1 MMTAVARRMNNTPS
15 SLRRVLKLGPAKPAT
30 PRPWRLFA
38 ATVMVVGICFAAVY
52 LILFDRGQR
61 EAANDAERLTM
72 GVTAAMADQL
82 ARAIQTVDFVL
93 LDMAERSTDADPAA
107 TARAL
112 AGRIRDVPQLRAVL
126 IVDAAGTVTASTVE
140 SLRGSSVA
148 DRDWFRVLRLGG
160 PALRLGSPEA
170 GRFLGGSAAMQAR
183 AIQAAGIWSIPLA
196 RGLRTP
202 RGDFNGAAVAL
213 LNPDYLISVG
223 RRHAEAFGVTVRI
236 HALNGLLLARSDG
249 RVEGVGEANPSSW
262 LFRDF
267 LPRRESGTYSGI
279 DQDGQDVFASFSTIR
294 QGTLVIEAA
303 RRKAAAFE
311 GVERLAALLIGGGI
325 AIAAI
330 MLVALWLMS
339 RQAALLKAQG
349 DALIESERE
358 ARAATTA
365 KEEFL
370 AAMSHEIRTP
380 MNGVIG
386 MTGLLLDSN
395 LDPIQRRYGETIQGS
410 AEHLLMVL
418 NDILDFS
425 KLEAGMIEHEHIPFT
440 LENEISIIVEL
451 FAARAASKGVEMVA
465 SLPPE
470 LPRQVLGDPGRFRQ
484 ILFNLVGNAIKF
496 TESGWI
502 EVSLA
507 AAPMEDE
514 EGALRLTCSVA
525 DTGIG
530 VDAAQVPMLF
540 ERFTQADAS
549 ISRKYGGTGL
559 GLAICRKLAEQMGGG
574 IEATP
579 RSGGGSVFRFWIVVG
594 EMPQPEPV
602 VPPPLAGRRILVVD
616 DLMLNREVM
625 VRQLNAAGASALAAE
640 SGAAALNLL
649 RLAARRG
656 TAFHAAV
663 LDATMQGTAGAPD
676 GVSPQ
681 GEPLLGSAALASGG
695 PGLAPGMGGLELAR
709 HIRAEAAALGN
720 PALILCTFG
729 VEAHQMPLGGPP
741 PGLVYAMLLKPALP
755 ERLLEAVT
763 QALAPAGRMPP
774 PAPRQPL
781 PDERPRRILLV
792 EDNATNQLLMRAL
805 LARIGAEVTVA
816 GNGAEAVDACRGGVF
831 DVILMDLQMP
841 VMDGLEA
848 TRAIRRGGMNRD
860 TRIVGLTAAVGPE
873 FERQCREAG
882 MDDYLSK
889 PVQRD
894 QLTQAIGMAPAPV
907 AE

>member
-1 MMTAVARRMNNTPS
+1 MNNTPS
-15 SLRRVLKLGPAKPAT
+15 SLRRVLNLGPAKPAT

-38 ATVMVVGICFAAVY
+38 ATVMVVGVCFAAVY

-72 GVTAAMADQL
+72 GVTAALADQL

-93 LDMAERSTDADPAA
+93 LDMAERSTEADPAA

-140 SLRGSSVA
+140 NLRGTSVA

-196 RGLRTP
+196 RGLRTS

-440 LENEISIIVEL
+440 LENEIATIVEL
-451 FAARAASKGVEMVA
+451 FAARAAAKGVEMVA

-502 EVSLA
+502 EVAIS
-507 AAPMEDE
+507 AAPLEEE
-514 EGALRLTCSVA
+514 EGALCLTCSVA

-574 IEATP
+574 IDAMP
-579 RSGGGSVFRFWIVVG
+579 RQDGGSIFRFWIVVG
-594 EMPQPEPV
+594 ELPQPEPV

-625 VRQLNAAGASALAAE
+625 VRQLTAAGASALAAD

-663 LDATMQGTAGAPD
+663 LDLTMQGDGAAGAPS
-676 GVSPQ
+676 GT
-681 GEPLLGSAALASGG
+681 SARLEAGG
-695 PGLAPGMGGLELAR
+695 APLAPAMGGLELAR
-709 HIRAEAAALGN
+709 HVRTEAAALGN
-720 PALILCTFG
+720 PALILCSFG

-741 PGLVYAMLLKPALP
+741 PGLVDAMLLKPALP
-755 ERLLEAVT
+755 ERLMEAVA
-763 QALAPAGRMPP
+763 QALTPVGRLPP
-774 PAPRQPL
+774 PAPPL
-781 PDERPRRILLV
+781 PPPEERQRRLLLV

-816 GNGAEAVDACRGGVF
+816 GNGAVAVDVCRSQVF

-848 TRAIRRGGMNRD
+848 TRAIRGGGLNRA

-894 QLTQAIGMAPAPV
+894 QLTLAIGMAPVPTAG
-907 AE
+907 

>member
-1 MMTAVARRMNNTPS
+1 MNTTPS
-15 SLRRVLKLGPAKPAT
+15 SLRRVLKLGSAKPAA
-30 PRPWRLFA
+30 PRPWRLFTA
-38 ATVMVVGICFAAVY
+38 AVLVVGLCFAALY

-61 EAANDAERLTM
+61 EAANEAERLTM

-82 ARAIQTVDFVL
+82 ARAIQTVDFIL
-93 LDMAERSTDADPAA
+93 LDLAERSHDSDPAA
-107 TARAL
+107 MARAL

-126 IVDAAGTVTASTVE
+126 VVDSSGIVTASTVE
-140 SLRGSSVA
+140 GLRGATLA

-196 RGLRTP
+196 RGLRNA
-202 RGDFNGAAVAL
+202 RGEFTGAAVAL

-236 HALNGLLLARSDG
+236 HSTNGLLLARSDG
-249 RVEGVGEANPSSW
+249 RVDGVGEANPSSW

-279 DQDGQDVFASFSTIR
+279 DQDGQDVFAAFSTIR
-294 QGTLVIEAA
+294 QGTIAIEAA

-311 GVERLAALLIGGGI
+311 WVQRLAALLTGGGI
-325 AIAAI
+325 AIATI

-339 RQAALLKAQG
+339 RQAAALKAQG
-349 DALIESERE
+349 DALGESERE
-358 ARAATTA
+358 ARAATRA

-386 MTGLLLDSN
+386 MTGLLLDSH
-395 LDPIQRRYGETIQGS
+395 LDPIQRRYAETIQGS

-425 KLEAGMIEHEHIPFT
+425 KLEAGMIEHEYIPFT
-440 LENEISIIVEL
+440 LENEIATIVEL

-465 SLPPE
+465 TLPPE
-470 LPRQVLGDPGRFRQ
+470 LPPQVLGDPGRFRQ

-502 EVSLA
+502 EVSIA
-507 AAPMEDE
+507 TAPMAE

-559 GLAICRKLAEQMGGG
+559 GLAICRKLAEQMDGG

-579 RSGGGSVFRFWIVVG
+579 RQGGGSVFRFWIVVG
-594 EMPQPEPV
+594 ALPQPLPA
-602 VPPPLAGRRILVVD
+602 PQPLAGHRILVVD
-616 DLMLNREVM
+616 DLALSRDAM
-625 VRQLNAAGASALAAE
+625 VRRLTAAGAAALGAE

-663 LDATMQGTAGAPD
+663 LDAGM
-676 GVSPQ
+676 
-681 GEPLLGSAALASGG
+681 
-695 PGLAPGMGGLELAR
+695 PGMGGLELAR
-709 HIRAEAAALGN
+709 QIRAEAAVLGN
-720 PALILCTFG
+720 PALVLCSFG
-729 VEAHQMPLGGPP
+729 VEAQQMPDGGPP
-741 PGLVYAMLLKPALP
+741 PGLVQAMLLKPALP
-755 ERLLEAVT
+755 GRLLEAVQ
-763 QALAPAGRMPP
+763 QALAPAPRPAAPP
-774 PAPRQPL
+774 PREARE
-781 PDERPRRILLV
+781 ERPLRVLLV
-792 EDNATNQLLMRAL
+792 EDNPTNQLLMRAL
-805 LARIGAEVTVA
+805 LARVWAEVRVA
-816 GNGAEAVDACRGGVF
+816 GNGAEAVEQARAERF

-848 TRAIRRGGMNRD
+848 TREIRRAGLNRQ

-894 QLTQAIGMAPAPV
+894 QLHRALGLGALVGAPAPG
-907 AE
+907 

>member
-1 MMTAVARRMNNTPS
+1 
-15 SLRRVLKLGPAKPAT
+15 
-30 PRPWRLFA
+30 
-38 ATVMVVGICFAAVY
+38 MVVGLCFAAVY

-93 LDMAERSTDADPAA
+93 LDMAERSSDPDPAA

-126 IVDAAGTVTASTVE
+126 VVDANGLVTASTVE
-140 SLRGSSVA
+140 SLRGASVA

-170 GRFLGGSAAMQAR
+170 GRFLGGSSAMQAR

-196 RGLRTP
+196 RGLRNG
-202 RGDFNGAAVAL
+202 RGEFTGAAVAL

-236 HALNGLLLARSDG
+236 HSMNGLLLARSDG
-249 RVEGVGEANPSSW
+249 RVEGVGEANPSAW

-279 DQDGQDVFASFSTIR
+279 DQDGQDVFAAFSTIR
-294 QGTLVIEAA
+294 QGTMAIEAA
-303 RRKAAAFE
+303 RRKAVAFE
-311 GVERLAALLIGGGI
+311 GVERLAALLTGGGI

-339 RQAALLKAQG
+339 RQAAALKAQG
-349 DALIESERE
+349 DALSESERE
-358 ARAATTA
+358 ARAATRA

-386 MTGLLLDSN
+386 MTGLLLDSH
-395 LDPIQRRYGETIQGS
+395 LDPIQRRYAETIQGS

-440 LENEISIIVEL
+440 LENEIGTIVEL

-496 TESGWI
+496 TEGGWI
-502 EVSLA
+502 EVSIQA
-507 AAPMEDE
+507 TPMEDE

-530 VDAAQVPMLF
+530 VDATKVPMLF

-579 RSGGGSVFRFWIVVG
+579 RQGGGSVFRFWIVVG
-594 EMPQPEPV
+594 ALPGPAA

-616 DLMLNREVM
+616 DLPLNRDVM
-625 VRQLNAAGASALAAE
+625 VRQLTAAGAAALGAE

-663 LDATMQGTAGAPD
+663 LDATM
-676 GVSPQ
+676 
-681 GEPLLGSAALASGG
+681 
-695 PGLAPGMGGLELAR
+695 PGMGGLELAR
-709 HIRAEAAALGN
+709 QVRAEAAALGN
-720 PALILCTFG
+720 PALILASFG
-729 VEAHQMPLGGPP
+729 VEAQQMPDGGPP
-741 PGLVYAMLLKPALP
+741 PGLVDTMLLKPSLP
-755 ERLLEAVT
+755 ARLLEAVL
-763 QALAPAGRMPP
+763 QVLAPAATALPP
-774 PAPRQPL
+774 PPRAL
-781 PDERPRRILLV
+781 REERPLRILLV

-805 LARIGAEVTVA
+805 LARIGAEVMVA
-816 GNGAEAVDACRGGVF
+816 GNGAEAVEHACAEAF

-848 TRAIRRGGMNRD
+848 TREIRRAGLNRE

-894 QLTQAIGMAPAPV
+894 QLTLALGLSAAMGAPAPG
-907 AE
+907 

>member
-1 MMTAVARRMNNTPS
+1 MLGPVVQPMNPTPS
-15 SLRRVLKLGPAKPAT
+15 PLRRVLKLGPARPAT

-38 ATVMVVGICFAAVY
+38 ATVLVVGFCFAVVY
-52 LILFDRGQR
+52 LILFDRGER
-61 EAANDAERLTM
+61 EAANDAERLTS

-93 LDMAERSTDADPAA
+93 LDMAERSIDADPAN
-107 TARAL
+107 TARAM

-126 IVDAAGTVTASTVE
+126 IVDANGTVTASTVE
-140 SLRGSSVA
+140 SLRGASVA
-148 DRDWFRVLRLGG
+148 DREWFRMLRLGG
-160 PALRLGSPEA
+160 PTLRLGAPEA
-170 GRFLGGSAAMQAR
+170 GRFLGGSAAMQGR
-183 AIQAAGIWSIPLA
+183 AIQAAGLWSIPLA
-196 RGLRTP
+196 RGLRTQ
-202 RGDFNGAAVAL
+202 RGDFNGAAIAL
-213 LNPDYLISVG
+213 LNPDYLISIG

-236 HALNGLLLARSDG
+236 HSLNGLLLARSDG
-249 RVEGVGEANPSSW
+249 RVDGVGEANASAW

-267 LPRRESGTYSGI
+267 LPRRDSGTFSGL

-294 QGTLVIEAA
+294 QGTMVIEAA

-311 GVERLAALLIGGGI
+311 GVERLGALLIGGGV
-325 AIAAI
+325 AVATI

-339 RQAALLKAQG
+339 RQAAALKAQG
-349 DALIESERE
+349 DALSESESE
-358 ARAATTA
+358 ARAATRA

-395 LDPIQRRYGETIQGS
+395 LDPIQRRYAETIQGS

-440 LENEISIIVEL
+440 LENEISTIVEL

-470 LPRQVLGDPGRFRQ
+470 LPAQVLGDPGRFRQ

-502 EVSLA
+502 EVSIN
-507 AAPMEDE
+507 AAPMDE
-514 EGALRLTCSVA
+514 AAGALRLTCSVA

-530 VDAAQVPMLF
+530 VDPAKVPMLF

-579 RSGGGSVFRFWIVVG
+579 RKGGGSVFRFWIVAG
-594 EMPQPEPV
+594 EMPQAER
-602 VPPPLAGRRILVVD
+602 PPSPLAGRRILMVD
-616 DLMLNREVM
+616 DLQLNRDVM

-640 SGAAALNLL
+640 SGSAALNLL

-656 TAFHAAV
+656 TAFHVAL
-663 LDATMQGTAGAPD
+663 LDASM
-676 GVSPQ
+676 
-681 GEPLLGSAALASGG
+681 
-695 PGLAPGMGGLELAR
+695 PGMGGLELASQ
-709 HIRAEAAALGN
+709 IRAEAAVLGN
-720 PALILCTFG
+720 PALVLCSFG
-729 VEAHQMPLGGPP
+729 VEAHQMPDGGPP
-741 PGLVYAMLLKPALP
+741 PGLVDAMLLKPSLP
-755 ERLLEAVT
+755 GRLLEAVL
-763 QALAPAGRMPP
+763 QALAPTAGRDL
-774 PAPRQPL
+774 PL
-781 PDERPRRILLV
+781 HRRAVEERPRRVLLV
-792 EDNATNQLLMRAL
+792 EDNATNQLLMQAL
-805 LARIGAEVTVA
+805 LARLGVEVTLA
-816 GNGAEAVDACRGGVF
+816 GNGAEAVEHCRATVF
-831 DVILMDLQMP
+831 DVILMDMQMP

-848 TRAIRRGGMNRD
+848 TRAIRGGGLNRR

-882 MDDYLSK
+882 MNDYLSK

-894 QLTQAIGMAPAPV
+894 QLSQVIGLAPPVGAPA
-907 AE
+907 A

>member
-1 MMTAVARRMNNTPS
+1 MNTSPSPLHRLLKSDPAR
-15 SLRRVLKLGPAKPAT
+15 PAT

-38 ATVMVVGICFAAVY
+38 ATVMVVGVCFAAVY

-93 LDMAERSTDADPAA
+93 LDMAERSADTDPTG
-107 TARAL
+107 TARSL

-126 IVDAAGTVTASTVE
+126 IVDANGVVTASTVE
-140 SLRGSSVA
+140 SLRGASVA

-160 PALRLGSPEA
+160 PALRLGAPEA
-170 GRFLGGSAAMQAR
+170 GRFLGGSASMQAR

-196 RGLRTP
+196 RGLRTA
-202 RGDFNGAAVAL
+202 GGEFNGAAVAL
-213 LNPDYLISVG
+213 LNPDYLISIG

-236 HALNGLLLARSDG
+236 HALNGTLLARSDG
-249 RVEGVGEANPSSW
+249 RVEGIGETNPSAW

-267 LPRRESGTYSGI
+267 LPRRESGTFSGQ

-294 QGTLVIEAA
+294 QGTMVIEAA
-303 RRKAAAFE
+303 RPRRAAFE
-311 GVERLAALLIGGGI
+311 GVERLGALLIGGGI

-330 MLVALWLMS
+330 MFVALWLMS

-349 DALIESERE
+349 DALQESERE
-358 ARAATTA
+358 ARAATRA

-440 LENEISIIVEL
+440 LENEISTIVEL

-484 ILFNLVGNAIKF
+484 VLFNLVGNAIKF

-502 EVSLA
+502 EVSIN
-507 AAPMEDE
+507 AAPLEDE
-514 EGALRLTCSVA
+514 PGALRLTGSVA

-530 VDAAQVPMLF
+530 VDAAKVPMLF

-559 GLAICRKLAEQMGGG
+559 GLAICRRLAEQMGGG

-579 RSGGGSVFRFWIVVG
+579 RKGGGSVFRFWIVVG

-602 VPPPLAGRRILVVD
+602 PAPLAGRRVLVVD
-616 DLMLNREVM
+616 DLLLNREGM
-625 VRQLNAAGASALAAE
+625 VRQLTAFGASSLATE
-640 SGAAALNLL
+640 SGAAALHLL

-656 TAFHAAV
+656 TAFHAVV
-663 LDATMQGTAGAPD
+663 LD
-676 GVSPQ
+676 
-681 GEPLLGSAALASGG
+681 GSM
-695 PGLAPGMGGLELAR
+695 PGMGGMEIAR
-709 HIRAEAAALGN
+709 QIREEAAVLGN
-720 PALILCTFG
+720 PALVLCSFG
-729 VEAHQMPLGGPP
+729 VEAQAMPAGGPP
-741 PGLVYAMLLKPALP
+741 PGLIDAMLLKPALP
-755 ERLLEAVT
+755 SRLLEAVL
-763 QALAPAGRMPP
+763 QALAPAGAVAVQPP
-774 PAPRQPL
+774 PRAAEP
-781 PDERPRRILLV
+781 ERPRRILLV

-805 LARIGAEVTVA
+805 LARLGAEVTVA
-816 GNGAEAVDACRGGVF
+816 GNGAEAVEASRAARF

-848 TRAIRRGGMNRD
+848 TRAIRAAGLNRT
-860 TRIVGLTAAVGPE
+860 TRIIGLTAAVGPQ

-882 MDDYLSK
+882 MDDYMSK
-889 PVQRD
+889 PVQRE
-894 QLTQAIGMAPAPV
+894 QLIRAIGVTPPVGEPAT
-907 AE
+907 E

>member
-1 MMTAVARRMNNTPS
+1 
-15 SLRRVLKLGPAKPAT
+15 
-30 PRPWRLFA
+30 
-38 ATVMVVGICFAAVY
+38 MVVGICFAAVY

-61 EAANDAERLTM
+61 EAANDAERLTL

-93 LDMAERSTDADPAA
+93 LDMAERSAASDPAA

-126 IVDAAGTVTASTVE
+126 IVDANGIVTAATVE
-140 SLRGSSVA
+140 NLRGSSVA

-170 GRFLGGSAAMQAR
+170 GRFLGGSAAMQGR

-196 RGLRTP
+196 RGLRNA
-202 RGDFNGAAVAL
+202 RGEFTGAAVAL

-236 HALNGLLLARSDG
+236 HSLNGLLLARSDG
-249 RVEGVGEANPSSW
+249 RVEGVGQSHPTAW

-267 LPRRESGTYSGI
+267 LPRRESGTYSGL
-279 DQDGQDVFASFSTIR
+279 DQDGQDVFAAFSTIR

-311 GVERLAALLIGGGI
+311 GVERLATLLIGGGI

-330 MLVALWLMS
+330 MVVALWLMS
-339 RQAALLKAQG
+339 RQAAALKAQG
-349 DALIESERE
+349 DALAESEQE
-358 ARAATTA
+358 ARAATRA

-386 MTGLLLDSN
+386 MTGLLLDSP
-395 LDPIQRRYGETIQGS
+395 LDPIQRRYAETIQGS

-451 FAARAASKGVEMVA
+451 FAARAAAKGVEMVA

-496 TESGWI
+496 TETGWI
-502 EVSLA
+502 EVSVS
-507 AAPMEDE
+507 AAPQEDE
-514 EGALRLTCSVA
+514 EGALRLVCSVA

-530 VDAAQVPMLF
+530 VDPAKVPILF

-579 RSGGGSVFRFWIVVG
+579 RKGGGSVFRFWIVVG
-594 EMPQPEPV
+594 ELPGPAA
-602 VPPPLAGRRILVVD
+602 PPARLPLSGRRILVVD
-616 DLMLNREVM
+616 DLLLNRELM
-625 VRQLNAAGASALAAE
+625 VRQITAAGASALAAE
-640 SGAAALNLL
+640 SGEAALALM

-663 LDATMQGTAGAPD
+663 LDNAMP
-676 GVSPQ
+676 S
-681 GEPLLGSAALASGG
+681 
-695 PGLAPGMGGLELAR
+695 MGGLELAR
-709 HIRAEAAALGN
+709 QIRAEAAVLGN
-720 PALILCTFG
+720 PALVLCSFG
-729 VEAHQMPLGGPP
+729 VEAQQMPAGGPP
-741 PGLVYAMLLKPALP
+741 PGLVDAMLLKPALP
-755 ERLLEAVT
+755 GRLLESLA
-763 QALAPAGRMPP
+763 QALAPATATP
-774 PAPRQPL
+774 PAPPMRRPAA
-781 PDERPRRILLV
+781 ERPLRVLLV

-805 LARIGAEVTVA
+805 LARLGAEVMVA
-816 GNGAEAVDACRGGVF
+816 GNGAEALEHCLTEVF

-848 TRAIRRGGMNRD
+848 TREIRAEGLNRQ

-894 QLTQAIGMAPAPV
+894 LLSRAIGLVPPADVP
-907 AE
+907 AGP

>member
-1 MMTAVARRMNNTPS
+1 MNKTPS
-15 SLRRVLKLGPAKPAT
+15 SLRRVLKLGPAT

-38 ATVMVVGICFAAVY
+38 ATVMVVGACFAIVY

-93 LDMAERSTDADPAA
+93 LDMAERSNDADPAA

-126 IVDAAGTVTASTVE
+126 VVDANGLVTASTVE
-140 SLRGSSVA
+140 NLRGLSVA

-160 PALRLGSPEA
+160 PALRLGPPEA
-170 GRFLGGSAAMQAR
+170 GRFLGGSAVMQAR

-196 RGLRTP
+196 RGLRNP
-202 RGDFNGAAVAL
+202 RGEFRGAAVAL

-223 RRHAEAFGVTVRI
+223 RRHAKAFGVTVRI
-236 HALNGLLLARSDG
+236 HSLNGLLLARSDG
-249 RVEGVGEANPSSW
+249 QVEGVGEANPSSW

-267 LPRRESGTYSGI
+267 LPRRESGTFSGL

-294 QGTLVIEAA
+294 QGTMVIEAA
-303 RRKAAAFE
+303 RRKATAFE

-339 RQAALLKAQG
+339 RQAAALKAQG
-349 DALIESERE
+349 DALSERERE
-358 ARAATTA
+358 ARAATRA

-386 MTGLLLDSN
+386 MTGLLLDSHLN
-395 LDPIQRRYGETIQGS
+395 SIQRRYAETIQGS

-440 LENEISIIVEL
+440 LENEISTIVEL

-465 SLPPE
+465 SLPPD
-470 LPRQVLGDPGRFRQ
+470 LPKQVLGDPGRFRQ

-507 AAPMEDE
+507 ASPMEDE

-559 GLAICRKLAEQMGGG
+559 GLAICRKLAEQMDGG

-579 RSGGGSVFRFWIVVG
+579 RKGGGSVFRFWIVVG
-594 EMPQPEPV
+594 ELPQPEPA
-602 VPPPLAGRRILVVD
+602 PPPLAGRRVLVVD
-616 DLMLNREVM
+616 DLVLNREVM

-663 LDATMQGTAGAPD
+663 LDATMP
-676 GVSPQ
+676 
-681 GEPLLGSAALASGG
+681 E
-695 PGLAPGMGGLELAR
+695 MGGLELAR
-709 HIRAEAAALGN
+709 HIRAEAMALGS
-720 PALILCTFG
+720 PALVLSSFG
-729 VEAHQMPLGGPP
+729 VEAHQMPDGGPP
-741 PGLVYAMLLKPALP
+741 PGLADAMLLKPALP
-755 ERLLEAVT
+755 GRLLESVM
-763 QALAPAGRMPP
+763 QALAPATDRQVPP
-774 PAPRQPL
+774 PRPPPPEEPR
-781 PDERPRRILLV
+781 RRILLV
-792 EDNATNQLLMRAL
+792 EDNATNQLLMRAV
-805 LARIGAEVTVA
+805 LAQMGA
-816 GNGAEAVDACRGGVF
+816 
-831 DVILMDLQMP
+831 
-841 VMDGLEA
+841 
-848 TRAIRRGGMNRD
+848 
-860 TRIVGLTAAVGPE
+860 
-873 FERQCREAG
+873 
-882 MDDYLSK
+882 
-889 PVQRD
+889 
-894 QLTQAIGMAPAPV
+894 
-907 AE
+907 